1 MPKTERDAAVRLDDI
16 LKAIGRIRGYIAGV
30 TLARFQADTLLF
42 DAVSLNVLV
51 IGESIARLP
60 DATKEQLTSL
70 PWKSMVA
77 LRNLVAHG
85 YPELDE
91 RIVWDIATTRLA
103 TLEAVI
109 TPLRD
114 QALSARQAQP

>member
-1 MPKTERDAAVRLDDI
+1 MPKTERDAAVRLEDI
-16 LKAIGRIRGYIAGV
+16 LKAIGRIRGYVADV
-30 TLARFQADTLLF
+30 TLTRFQTDTLLF

-60 DATKEQLTSL
+60 DPIKDQLASL

-77 LRNLVAHG
+77 VRNLVAHG

-91 RIVWDIATTRLA
+91 RIVWDIATTRLDA
-103 TLEAVI
+103 LEAVI
-109 TPLRD
+109 RPLRD
-114 QALSARQAQP
+114 EALGAARA

>member
-1 MPKTERDAAVRLDDI
+1 MPKTERDAAVRLADI
-16 LKAIGRIRGYIAGV
+16 LKAIERIRGYVADV

-60 DATKEQLTSL
+60 DPIKEELAGL

-91 RIVWDIATTRLA
+91 RIVWDIATTRLNA
-103 TLEAVI
+103 LEIVI
-109 TPLRD
+109 TPLL
-114 QALSARQAQP
+114 AKTLSAGPST

>member
-1 MPKTERDAAVRLDDI
+1 MPKAERDAAVRLADI
-16 LKAIGRIRGYIAGV
+16 LKAIERIRGYVADA
-30 TLARFQADTLLF
+30 TLERFQTDTLLF

-51 IGESIARLP
+51 IGESISRLP
-60 DATKEQLTSL
+60 DTTKARLTSL

-91 RIVWDIATTRLA
+91 RIVWDIATTCLDA
-103 TLEAVI
+103 LEAVI
-109 TPLRD
+109 APLLD
-114 QALSARQAQP
+114 EAQGAARR